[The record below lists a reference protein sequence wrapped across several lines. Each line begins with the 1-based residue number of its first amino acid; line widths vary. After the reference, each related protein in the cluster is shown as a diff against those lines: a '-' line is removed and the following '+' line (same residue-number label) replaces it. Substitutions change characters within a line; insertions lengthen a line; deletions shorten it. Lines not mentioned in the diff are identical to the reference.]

1 MGRQRPDSL
10 TAHEKDALHF
20 QISELVKA
28 EEPIAMLGCL
38 RRIAESM
45 AWRGVVNDNR
55 EAAEKWTHLAEAV
68 VSVSLAIRRP
78 DLSP

>member
-1 MGRQRPDSL
+1 
-10 TAHEKDALHF
+10 
-20 QISELVKA
+20 
-28 EEPIAMLGCL
+28 MLGCL